1 MRDWTQWRTAV
12 NDLMSDVI
20 NNRNEKGSFEA
31 EREIL
36 TSPND
41 SKTPD
46 FFRGDMYIHGQR
58 VKDQYGCVAISEK
71 DDKDTKKEKKIME
84 GNFYLFGIPRIGAR
98 RSSEGILHIT
108 SVSRLDRN
116 SRRPSEDLNCT
127 RARRNKYTKSSS
139 FGDTCIFDAEQLDE
153 IDERP
158 FQGIAKARRAS
169 LSRRSSLATVATIG
183 SSTTISPESRNT
195 IRRHSHLDNLSN
207 QADRFRDLALKEQK
221 QFRQSFAD
229 NSHMSN
235 LNFAQSSYILYGNH
249 KHSWRKQS
257 PPKSTPISVGF

>member
-20 NNRNEKGSFEA
+20 NNRNDKGNFEA

-46 FFRGDMYIHGQR
+46 FFRGEMYIHGQR
-58 VKDQYGCVAISEK
+58 VKDQYGCVAIGEK
-71 DDKDTKKEKKIME
+71 DDNDTKKEKKIME

-139 FGDTCIFDAEQLDE
+139 FGDLLDTEQLDE

-183 SSTTISPESRNT
+183 SSTTISPQSRNT
-195 IRRHSHLDNLSN
+195 IRRHSHLDNMSS
-207 QADRFRDLALKEQK
+207 QAERFRDLALKDEK
-221 QFRQSFAD
+221 QLCQSFAD
-229 NSHMSN
+229 NSRMSN
-235 LNFAQSSYILYGNH
+235 LNFPQSSYILYGNH

-257 PPKSTPISVGF
+257 PPNSTLISVGF